1 MRFYA
6 EVRQLEGGDDS
17 IYILY
22 ERVLYYL
29 CTLATTPSSSSSS
42 SMHSSPSSTRV
53 ILCVVLASSGLRIV
67 LSTSL
72 TSY

>member
-42 SMHSSPSSTRV
+42 MHSSPSSTRV